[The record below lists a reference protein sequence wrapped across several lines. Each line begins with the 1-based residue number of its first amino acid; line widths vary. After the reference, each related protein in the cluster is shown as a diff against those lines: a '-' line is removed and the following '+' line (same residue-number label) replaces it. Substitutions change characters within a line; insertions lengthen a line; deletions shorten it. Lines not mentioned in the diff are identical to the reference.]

1 MALHLAL
8 FRILVNGLQQHPGAP
23 PPPAFEVSL
32 LPEMPH
38 PHPVHATAAP
48 APTPAPPPPVAAPPA
63 PAPAPQALTVPAA
76 PAPPAVT
83 TAETMA
89 PPRPVTHLRTGVNPI
104 YIPPLEELQRRYP
117 REARREGLSGQ
128 VLLRLTVSPAGDV
141 TNAVVRASNP
151 KGIFDALALDF
162 VRRFRFEKGNA
173 EFFVDQEL
181 IFKLNP

>member
-1 MALHLAL
+1 M
-8 FRILVNGLQQHPGAP
+8 GL
-23 PPPAFEVSL
+23 
-32 LPEMPH
+32 MP
-38 PHPVHATAAP
+38 V
-48 APTPAPPPPVAAPPA
+48 
-63 PAPAPQALTVPAA
+63 
-76 PAPPAVT
+76 
-83 TAETMA
+83 
-89 PPRPVTHLRTGVNPI
+89 RRYLRTGINPI

-141 TNAVVRASNP
+141 TNAVVRESNP
-151 KGIFDALALDF
+151 RGIFDALALDF